1 MTIESD
7 AQLNKEAL
15 VAMGELA
22 TLGMLDTTDDGW
34 QLNDKGRARARK
46 LMAERFPEM
55 KDEILVILLAWE
67 SESA

>member
-7 AQLNKEAL
+7 AQLNKDTL

-22 TLGMLDTTDDGW
+22 TLGMLDTADDGW
-34 QLNDKGRARARK
+34 QLNDKGRAQARK
-46 LMAERFPEM
+46 LMAEKFPEM

-67 SESA
+67 SMEL